1 MPKLARLSS
10 LSLMATC
17 YRHPNRETGVACSSC
32 GRSIC
37 PDCMTPTP
45 VGMRCPECARQKTKV
60 RNAQTIRS
68 AGAVAAQATKALIA
82 INVVMYLLE
91 ILTGGGGLT
100 GGVGGSIVRDLSLL
114 GNGAQYN
121 GTGGIELIGVDHG
134 QYWRLLTSGFL
145 HESILHIGFNMY
157 LLWILGQMLEPAIG
171 SVRFVAVY
179 LAALL
184 AGSFGA
190 LLLEPASLTLGASGA
205 IFGLMGFAFFE
216 LRNRGIDP
224 FAAGIGWLIVIN
236 LGLGLVLN
244 GVSIG
249 AHVGGLV
256 GGSLLA
262 FAFQAASR
270 RRQPVLALVAC
281 GAVAVVAI
289 VGAIAVSGG
298 AGLGSP
304 HIG

>member
-1 MPKLARLSS
+1 
-10 LSLMATC
+10 MATC
-17 YRHPNRETGVACSSC
+17 YRHPDRETRVSCSAC
-32 GRSIC
+32 GRAIC

-45 VGMRCPECARQKTKV
+45 VGMRCPECAKQKTKT
-60 RNAQTIRS
+60 RTAQTIRG
-68 AGAVAAQATKALIA
+68 AGAAAAQATKALIA
-82 INVVMYLLE
+82 INVVLYLLE
-91 ILTGGGGLT
+91 IVTGSGGLS
-100 GGVGGSIVRDLSLL
+100 GGASGSIVRDLSLL

-121 GTGGIELIGVDHG
+121 ASGGIDLIGVDQG

-157 LLWILGQMLEPAIG
+157 LLWILGQMLEPALG

-179 LAALL
+179 LASLL

-190 LLLEPASLTLGASGA
+190 LLLEPQALTLGASGA

-224 FAAGIGWLIVIN
+224 FQAGIGWLIVIN
-236 LGLGLVLN
+236 LGLGLILN

-262 FAFQAASR
+262 FAFQYAQR
-270 RRQPVLALVAC
+270 QRQPVLGYIAC
-281 GAVAVVAI
+281 GVLAVVSIGA
-289 VGAIAVSGG
+289 AIAVAGG
-298 AGLGSP
+298 TGLGSP
-304 HIG
+304 HIGG

>member
-1 MPKLARLSS
+1 
-10 LSLMATC
+10 MATC
-17 YRHPNRETGVACSSC
+17 YRHPDRETGVSCSSC
-32 GRSIC
+32 GRPIC

-45 VGMRCPECARQKTKV
+45 VGMRCPECAKQKTKT
-60 RNAQTIRS
+60 RTAQNIRS
-68 AGAVAAQATKALIA
+68 AGATAAQATKALIA

-91 ILTGGGGLT
+91 ILTGSGGLS
-100 GGVGGSIVRDLSLL
+100 GGVGGSIVNDLSLL
-114 GNGAQYN
+114 GNGFQSN
-121 GTGGIELIGVDHG
+121 GLGGAEAIGVDSG

-145 HESILHIGFNMY
+145 HESILHIAFNMY
-157 LLWILGQMLEPAIG
+157 LLWVLGQMLEPALG

-179 LAALL
+179 LTSLL

-190 LLLEPASLTLGASGA
+190 LLLEPQALTLGASGA

-224 FAAGIGWLIVIN
+224 FSAGIGWLIVIN

-262 FAFQAASR
+262 FAFQYAQR
-270 RRQPVLALVAC
+270 RRQPALALVAC
-281 GAVAVVAI
+281 GVLAVVSI
-289 VGAIAVSGG
+289 VAAIAVAGG
-298 AGLGSP
+298 TGLGSP
-304 HIG
+304 HIGG